1 MECTSVLHVMLY
13 QLVSSS
19 GSPIFSVHTPIFAMH
34 THTHTG
40 NEASIFPRK
49 CDILPIKSQSVTL
62 YTSIPDASS
71 QPALATPVIE
81 HVDTRFQRLL
91 EAVSKGEF
99 PERGQRLLSKLS
111 TRLSSSYADS
121 DISSQGRDLNWDA
134 PNISQALLQVSTVF
148 LYSGSKV
155 LYCLAHHGMA
165 KFTQYMSYTVPL

>member
-1 MECTSVLHVMLY
+1 MYVYVFNCLMECTSVLHVMFY

-19 GSPIFSVHTPIFAMH
+19 GSPIFSMH
-34 THTHTG
+34 THTHTHTHTLG
-40 NEASIFPRK
+40 TRLALILPRK
-49 CDILPIKSQSVTL
+49 CDLVLILPIKSQSVTL

-111 TRLSSSYADS
+111 TSLSSSYADS

-148 LYSGSKV
+148 CTAGVK
-155 LYCLAHHGMA
+155 YC
-165 KFTQYMSYTVPL
+165 TV